1 MGWDFGSYESK
12 QEFIDSLTQ
21 SYENEDAFYTCME
34 HKSYSGVMW
43 SVWQRLDKKSGK
55 ASREIWCDLIKGS
68 APHFGHKAMSEA
80 WGLFIILAPL
90 NTWILCLIRN
100 RNIAKDGEMRLGN
113 FMRNVPR
120 SDECGNKDY
129 RLCLLS

>member
-12 QEFIDSLTQ
+12 QEFVDSLTQ
-21 SYENEDAFYTCME
+21 SYEDEGAFYTCME

-68 APHFGHKAMSEA
+68 APHFGHKAMSESM
-80 WGLFIILAPL
+80 GPFYYSCPL
-90 NTWILCLIRN
+90 EYLDL
-100 RNIAKDGEMRLGN
+100 
-113 FMRNVPR
+113 VPDPESKYSKGWRDEVRKFHAQR
-120 SDECGNKDY
+120 SEK
-129 RLCLLS
+129 